1 MNEREMNADDATTPS
16 NDEPPSQTSHDD
28 TSEADVDA
36 DGDSRSLGVG
46 VITIATDRAIG
57 NDIAGETIMKLLKK
71 DDHEVVIREHVG
83 TDHDQVQ
90 STTSRLLDRDDVD
103 MIVTGGATSIE
114 PDDVTIEAVEP
125 LLEKELTAFSELFT
139 TLSYDEVGTCV
150 IGARTIAGVADGIPV
165 FCLPGNEPAVRLGLE
180 GIILPEI
187 HQLLALARAP
197 DDEDEPSS
205 DDEDADLEVEAADG
219 DEAGMSADEA
229 ENGEEADRDD
239 SETEAEHGG
248 R

>member
-1 MNEREMNADDATTPS
+1 MSKEPSPETEQATDLRGDDGSDDA
-16 NDEPPSQTSHDD
+16 SHP
-28 TSEADVDA
+28 

-71 DDHEVVIREHVG
+71 DDHEIVIREHVG

-139 TLSYDEVGTCV
+139 TLSYDEVGTRV

-165 FCLPGNEPAVRLGLE
+165 FCLPGNEAAVRLGLE

-197 DDEDEPSS
+197 DDEDEDEPSS
-205 DDEDADLEVEAADG
+205 DDADADLEAEAADG

-229 ENGEEADRDD
+229 EHGEEADRDD
-239 SETEAEHGG
+239 PETEAEHGG

>member
-1 MNEREMNADDATTPS
+1 MNEREMNADDAATPS
-16 NDEPPSQTSHDD
+16 NDEPPAQTNHDD

-71 DDHEVVIREHVG
+71 DDHEIVIREHVE

-90 STTSRLLDRDDVD
+90 STASRLLDRDDVD

-114 PDDVTIEAVEP
+114 PEDVTIEAVEP

-139 TLSYDEVGTCV
+139 TLLYDEIGTRV

-187 HQLLALARAP
+187 HQLLALTRAT

-205 DDEDADLEVEAADG
+205 DDEDADLEAEAADG
-219 DEAGMSADEA
+219 DEAGVSADEA

-239 SETEAEHGG
+239 SEHGG